1 MPGRGAGRWIEQRQG
16 VGPAA
21 YELHD
26 GAESQA
32 TVHKAIPI
40 EVIQHAMS
48 DIENK
53 AEPTSDR
60 RKRSSKRTRTPRAAR
75 KPVVITPPA
84 MRPRRRIVA
93 VTSGK
98 GGVGKTNIVT
108 NLAIA
113 LSRQGI
119 RVLVVDGDLGLANVD
134 LLLGIA
140 PQYDLQ
146 DVILGSRT
154 ISDVVLDGPD
164 GIRILPASSGVEELA
179 NLDEYRTEVLIR
191 SLADL
196 EREVDL
202 ILIDCPSGIGRNA
215 VSLAQVA
222 DPILVVTT
230 PEPTAFS
237 DAYAMIKVLS
247 RRSLRCVPSLVVNEA
262 ASEEEAQAVAK
273 RVASVAK
280 RFLNLNVEYWGAILA
295 DESVPKSVL
304 RQEPFLSTYPYSP
317 AATGIYQLARRVLG
331 MAAPSPAPGPL
342 TVVESDEIPE
352 EV

>member
-1 MPGRGAGRWIEQRQG
+1 MTE
-16 VGPAA
+16 
-21 YELHD
+21 
-26 GAESQA
+26 
-32 TVHKAIPI
+32 
-40 EVIQHAMS
+40 
-48 DIENK
+48 IENK
-53 AEPTSDR
+53 AESTQVR
-60 RKRSSKRTRTPRAAR
+60 RKRPGKKARTPRSSR
-75 KPVVITPPA
+75 KPAIVPPST
-84 MRPRRRIVA
+84 RPRRRIVA

-113 LSRQGI
+113 LGRQGI

-146 DVILGSRT
+146 DVILGNRSV
-154 ISDVVLDGPD
+154 SDVVLDGPD

-196 EREVDL
+196 EGEVDI

-247 RRSLRCVPSLVVNEA
+247 RRSLRCVPALVVNEA
-262 ASEEEAQAVAK
+262 ASEEEASAVAK

-280 RFLNLNVEYWGAILA
+280 RFLNLDIEYWGAILA
-295 DESVPKSVL
+295 DEAVPKSVL

-317 AATGIYQLARRVLG
+317 ASTCIYQLARRVLG
-331 MAAPSPAPGPL
+331 MAPKEPANPQGPL
-342 TVVESDEIPE
+342 SVLSTDEVPE

>member
-1 MPGRGAGRWIEQRQG
+1 MTE
-16 VGPAA
+16 
-21 YELHD
+21 
-26 GAESQA
+26 
-32 TVHKAIPI
+32 
-40 EVIQHAMS
+40 
-48 DIENK
+48 IENK
-53 AEPTSDR
+53 AESKVER
-60 RKRSSKRTRTPRAAR
+60 RKRPVKRARTPRASR
-75 KPVVITPPA
+75 KPAVVPPSS
-84 MRPRRRIVA
+84 RPRRRIVA

-113 LSRQGI
+113 LARQGI

-146 DVILGSRT
+146 DVILGTRSVA
-154 ISDVVLDGPD
+154 DVVLEGPD

-191 SLADL
+191 SLAEL
-196 EREVDL
+196 ERDVDL

-247 RRSLRCVPSLVVNEA
+247 RRSLRSVPVLIVNEA
-262 ASEEEAQAVAK
+262 DSEEEAAGVAK
-273 RVASVAK
+273 RVQQVAK
-280 RFLNLNVEYWGAILA
+280 RFLNLDVEYWGAILA

-317 AATGIYQLARRVLG
+317 AASCIYALARRVLG
-331 MAAPSPAPGPL
+331 MSATDPSSSPSGTFTLVPR
-342 TVVESDEIPE
+342 DEVPE

>member
-1 MPGRGAGRWIEQRQG
+1 MTE
-16 VGPAA
+16 
-21 YELHD
+21 
-26 GAESQA
+26 
-32 TVHKAIPI
+32 
-40 EVIQHAMS
+40 
-48 DIENK
+48 IENK
-53 AEPTSDR
+53 AEPAAVRKKRPS
-60 RKRSSKRTRTPRAAR
+60 KRSRAARVSR
-75 KPVVITPPA
+75 KPVVAPPA
-84 MRPRRRIVA
+84 SRPRRRIIA

-134 LLLGIA
+134 LLPGIA

-154 ISDVVLDGPD
+154 LTDVVLEGPD
-164 GIRILPASSGVEELA
+164 GVRILPASSGVEELA

-247 RRSLRCVPSLVVNEA
+247 RRSIRCVPALIVNEA
-262 ASEEEAQAVAK
+262 ASEEEAAAVAK
-273 RVASVAK
+273 RVGSVAK
-280 RFLNLNVEYWGAILA
+280 RFLNLDIEYWGAILA

-317 AATGIYQLARRVLG
+317 AATCIYQLARRVLG
-331 MAAPSPAPGPL
+331 MAPKEPPSPGPL
-342 TVVESDEIPE
+342 TVVSSDEVPE